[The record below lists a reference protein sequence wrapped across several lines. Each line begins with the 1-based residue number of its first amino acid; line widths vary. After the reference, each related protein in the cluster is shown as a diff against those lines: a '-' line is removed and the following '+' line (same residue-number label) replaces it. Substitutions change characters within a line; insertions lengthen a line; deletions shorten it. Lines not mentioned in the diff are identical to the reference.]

1 MKVNTE
7 SAEWDP
13 GASVGFWLNNTS
25 RALLRLHDARL
36 REFGFAMAQLPV
48 LVALEDGD
56 ALPQKELARRAGIEQ
71 PSMVEL
77 IARMEKAGLVKR
89 APHPEDGRVS
99 LISLTP
105 RARKQVPKA
114 KEALM
119 HGEAEATHGLSTQER
134 AQLREL
140 LKRVAHNLGVGD

>member
-7 SAEWDP
+7 SAEWNP
-13 GASVGFWLNNTS
+13 GASVGFWLNNAS
-25 RALLRLHDARL
+25 RSLLRLHDARL

-48 LVALEDGD
+48 LIALEDGA
-56 ALPQKELARRAGIEQ
+56 ALPQKELARRARIEP

-89 APHPEDGRVS
+89 SPHPDDGRVS

-105 RARKQVPKA
+105 RARKQVPRA
-114 KEALM
+114 KEALIQ
-119 HGEAEATHGLSTQER
+119 GEADATLGLSAHER
-134 AQLREL
+134 TQLREL
-140 LKRVAHNLGVGD
+140 LKRVAHNLGLEE